1 MMLMPGR
8 VNTHANEASRGAH
21 PSRRA
26 CFHRHV
32 AARVSR
38 SLSVYVIMREPQC
51 ESRI

>member
-1 MMLMPGR
+1 MLMAGR
-8 VNTHANEASRGAH
+8 ANAQADDSPRGAH

-38 SLSVYVIMREPQC
+38 SLSVYVIMRDPQC